1 MFSVLTDGPRRYRLV
16 DGTGADAGWIR
27 GKSIGF
33 RGLGSEAE
41 AIVAASAGWRA
52 LQSRLHREDATWP
65 RQDVDWERLRFVH
78 DGAYEWVSDGRIPL
92 ARLYRTR
99 RAAAHG
105 LYEAAAAGPARQL
118 AVEFVAPSWMSDES
132 MIPLAHA
139 LWHVLA
145 PLLGKKSRTSGG
157 IRRRSPAMHRIRSP
171 LP

>member
-41 AIVAASAGWRA
+41 AIAAASAGWRA
-52 LQSRLHREDATWP
+52 LQSLLHRKDAAWP
-65 RQDVDWERLRFVH
+65 RQEVDWERLRFVH

-118 AVEFVAPSWMSDES
+118 AIEFVAPSWMSDAY
-132 MIPLAHA
+132 MIPLAHT
-139 LWHVLA
+139 LWRALA
-145 PLLGKKSRTSGG
+145 PVLGTKSR
-157 IRRRSPAMHRIRSP
+157 IRDRRARRIRSES
-171 LP
+171 L

>member
-1 MFSVLTDGPRRYRLV
+1 MFSVLMDGPRRYRLV
-16 DGTGADAGWIR
+16 DGAGADAGWIR

-33 RGLGSEAE
+33 RGLSSEAE

-52 LQSRLHREDATWP
+52 LQLVLQREHAAWP
-65 RQDVDWERLRFVH
+65 RPDVDWERLRLVH

-105 LYEAAAAGPARQL
+105 LHDAAAVAWPARPL
-118 AVEFVAPSWMSDES
+118 AVEFVAPSWLSDAY

-139 LWHVLA
+139 LWQALA
-145 PLLGKKSRTSGG
+145 PLLGKKSRTRGH
-157 IRRRSPAMHRIRSP
+157 RRMRRVRTESP
-171 LP
+171 